1 MRHRM
6 VVAWSIVA
14 AVCSV
19 LMILLPGSET
29 VPYHIAWATFA
40 LCFGLEQWSQRA
52 TWVGLGVFTLVT
64 GAIIVYRAATDV
76 LEWQETAEI
85 PLMLLLMALMIWHV
99 RRRQQALADLTTSAA
114 RERAESTMRE
124 LLTLRTSHEMR
135 SPLTIARGYVE
146 MMLERIRPAQDL
158 EDLRVVDEEL
168 ARLTRVCERL
178 VRSMRLGAD
187 LEVTEV
193 DLDSLLGQT
202 AERWSAVATR
212 RWHVEPTAEVLT
224 CASERLRAC
233 LDTMIENALRYT
245 DDDDDTVVLYARPL
259 KDAVAVGVA
268 DSGRGFSS
276 DLLRSAATHGPDLTM
291 DGVRDD
297 LSQTGLGLSLVR
309 DVATRRGGWVQ
320 LGVSQW
326 GGADVA
332 MILPLRPEGVLAPA
346 AVTGGHGASTEAV
359 ATPAGTRVGWRP
371 RPRSSSSATGT

>member
-1 MRHRM
+1 MMRHRM
-6 VVAWSIVA
+6 VLTWSVVA
-14 AVCSV
+14 AVCSL
-19 LMILLPGSET
+19 LMVAIPGSET

-40 LCFGLEQWSQRA
+40 LCFGLEQWSRRA

-64 GAIIVYRAATDV
+64 GAIIVFRAATGV
-76 LEWQETAEI
+76 LDWQETAEI

-99 RRRQQALADLTTSAA
+99 RRRQQALADLTASAA
-114 RERAESTMRE
+114 RERAESTVRE

-146 MMLERIRPAQDL
+146 MMLDRPRESHDL

-212 RWHVEPTAEVLT
+212 RWQVEPTDEVLT

-245 DDDDDTVVLYARPL
+245 DRDDDTVVLYARPL
-259 KDAVAVGVA
+259 EGAVAVGVA

-276 DLLRSAATHGPDLTM
+276 DLLHSGAGHWPDLTT
-291 DGVRDD
+291 DGARDD

-309 DVATRRGGWVQ
+309 DVATRRGGWVR
-320 LGVSQW
+320 LGVSEW

-332 MILPLRPEGVLAPA
+332 MVLPRQPESSLPKVQRQP
-346 AVTGGHGASTEAV
+346 V
-359 ATPAGTRVGWRP
+359 AMEP
-371 RPRSSSSATGT
+371 